1 VRPVPAHASMSSQE
15 AWNEDCRPLMLSK
28 CFHRAAPM
36 VVRTVVLVLSQ
47 ICLDFMNSFR
57 PFDTRNKFQYILE
70 KFIIAGLKFIIQ
82 ITTLITAV

>member
-1 VRPVPAHASMSSQE
+1 
-15 AWNEDCRPLMLSK
+15 
-28 CFHRAAPM
+28 M

-70 KFIIAGLKFIIQ
+70 KFLIAGLKFIIQ